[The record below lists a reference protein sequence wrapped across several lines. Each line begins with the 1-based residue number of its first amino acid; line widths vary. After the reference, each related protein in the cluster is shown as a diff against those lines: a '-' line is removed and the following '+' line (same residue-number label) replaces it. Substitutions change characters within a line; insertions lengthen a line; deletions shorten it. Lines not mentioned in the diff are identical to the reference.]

1 MRISDWSSDVCYSD
15 LVLMFRLPVLAA
27 VAATVVSVATPVI
40 AQAQEIPAPTVM
52 VIDTNRIMTEAK
64 AMKNIR
70 DQIERIRGAFQNEI
84 KKEED
89 ELRAADQDMAGQ
101 RQLLSPEAFNQR
113 RQELQQRAAALPVR
127 SEEHP

>member
-89 ELRAADQDMAGQ
+89 ELRAADQDIDRKSVGEGKSVSV
-101 RQLLSPEAFNQR
+101 RV
-113 RQELQQRAAALPVR
+113 ALGGGR
-127 SEEHP
+127 IIKKKNNADTE